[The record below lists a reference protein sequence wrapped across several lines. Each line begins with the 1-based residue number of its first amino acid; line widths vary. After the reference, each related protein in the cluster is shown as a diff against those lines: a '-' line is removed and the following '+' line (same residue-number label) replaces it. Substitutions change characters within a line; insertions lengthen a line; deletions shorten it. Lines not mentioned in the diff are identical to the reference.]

1 MRGTARGLLDRSA
14 ERRRRPAV
22 LDRAAEDLAALP
34 GVWPMK
40 VRNAVLVALRR
51 GRSSHGDVTVFLG
64 LLAAQAAAA
73 KVIGGA

>member
-1 MRGTARGLLDRSA
+1 
-14 ERRRRPAV
+14 
-22 LDRAAEDLAALP
+22 
-34 GVWPMK
+34 MK